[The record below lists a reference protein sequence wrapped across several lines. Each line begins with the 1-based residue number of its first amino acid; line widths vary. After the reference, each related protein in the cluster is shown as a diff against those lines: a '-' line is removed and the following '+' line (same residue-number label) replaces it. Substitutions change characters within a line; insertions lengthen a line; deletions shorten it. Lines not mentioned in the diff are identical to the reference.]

1 MTESGGKI
9 QTRNKAEIY
18 GRQVTLSVLSNKIR
32 LITETVQS
40 TKQKNTKKS
49 NILQIFTNEKTGIIE
64 K

>member
-9 QTRNKAEIY
+9 QTRYKAEIY